1 MSKTKYPVIIFEGIE
16 ASGKSTNI
24 NNFSKYLKKNK
35 YKFIKIREPG
45 GSKVSEKLRK
55 LMLNKNS
62 NLNAKTDLLLVMASR
77 SENIDKI
84 LNKHYQK
91 KIILIDRF
99 TDSTIAYQH
108 YGMGINLKT
117 IKSLNTFVV
126 GKFKPNLT
134 FLCTVNKKNMFKRL
148 SSRSRTNRYDNF
160 KFKFYDKVRKGFEKL
175 SKNKTNYVLLESDKS
190 SQKENLNKII
200 KAFKKIIK

>member
-24 NNFSKYLKKNK
+24 NNFSKYLKQNN

-91 KIILIDRF
+91 KIVLIDRF

-200 KAFKKIIK
+200 KAFKKIIN

>member
-24 NNFSKYLKKNK
+24 NNFAKYLKQNN

-45 GSKVSEKLRK
+45 GSDFSEKIRK
-55 LMLNKNS
+55 LMLKNNT

-99 TDSTIAYQH
+99 SDSTIAYQH
-108 YGMGINLKT
+108 YGMGLNLKM
-117 IKSLNTFVV
+117 IKLLNSFVV

-134 FLCTVNKKNMFKRL
+134 FLCSVNKKNMFQRL
-148 SSRSRTNRYDNF
+148 SSRSRKNRYDTF

-190 SQKENLNKII
+190 TQKENLNKII
-200 KAFKKIIK
+200 KAFKKIIN

>member
-24 NNFSKYLKKNK
+24 NNFSKYLKQNK

-160 KFKFYDKVRKGFEKL
+160 KFKFYDNVRIGFEKL
-175 SKNKTNYVLLESDKS
+175 SKNKANYVLLESDKS
-190 SQKENLNKII
+190 TQKENLNKII
-200 KAFKKIIK
+200 KAFKKIIN

>member
-1 MSKTKYPVIIFEGIE
+1 MSRKPIIVFEGIE
-16 ASGKSTNI
+16 GSGKSHHI
-24 NNFSKYLKKNK
+24 SVVSQYLDKKK
-35 YKFIKIREPG
+35 IEYIKIREPG
-45 GSKVSEKLRK
+45 GNQSSEKIRK
-55 LMLNKNS
+55 LILNNKSDFNKN
-62 NLNAKTDLLLVMASR
+62 TDLLLYLAAR
-77 SENIDKI
+77 SENMKTIQKYY
-84 LNKHYQK
+84 KK

-190 SQKENLNKII
+190 SQKENLNNII

>member
-24 NNFSKYLKKNK
+24 NNFSKYLKQNN

-117 IKSLNTFVV
+117 IKSLNSFVV

-160 KFKFYDKVRKGFEKL
+160 KFKFYDNVRIGFEKL
-175 SKNKTNYVLLESDKS
+175 SKNKANYVLLESDKS
-190 SQKENLNKII
+190 TQKENLNKII
-200 KAFKKIIK
+200 KAFKKIIN

>member
-1 MSKTKYPVIIFEGIE
+1 MGRCLNKISVIIFGIE

-24 NNFSKYLKKNK
+24 NNFSKYLKQNN

-45 GSKVSEKLRK
+45 GSKVSEKIK
-55 LMLNKNS
+55 KINANKNS

-91 KIILIDRF
+91 IILIDRF

-108 YGMGINLKT
+108 YGMGINLKQ
-117 IKSLNTFVV
+117 LNHSTFVV

-134 FLCTVNKKNMFKRL
+134 FLC
-148 SSRSRTNRYDNF
+148 
-160 KFKFYDKVRKGFEKL
+160 
-175 SKNKTNYVLLESDKS
+175 SK
-190 SQKENLNKII
+190 
-200 KAFKKIIK
+200 

>member
-24 NNFSKYLKKNK
+24 NNFSKYLKQNK

-84 LNKHYQK
+84 LNKHYKK

-117 IKSLNTFVV
+117 IKSLNSFVV

-134 FLCTVNKKNMFKRL
+134 FLCTVNKKK
-148 SSRSRTNRYDNF
+148 
-160 KFKFYDKVRKGFEKL
+160 
-175 SKNKTNYVLLESDKS
+175 YV
-190 SQKENLNKII
+190 
-200 KAFKKIIK
+200 

>member
-24 NNFSKYLKKNK
+24 NNFSKYLKQNN

-99 TDSTIAYQH
+99 ADSTIAYQH
-108 YGMGINLKT
+108 YGMGINLKI
-117 IKSLNTFVV
+117 IKSLNSFVV

-200 KAFKKIIK
+200 KAFKKIIN

>member
-24 NNFSKYLKKNK
+24 NNFSKYLKQNK

-108 YGMGINLKT
+108 YGMGINLKI

-200 KAFKKIIK
+200 KAFKKIIN

>member
-24 NNFSKYLKKNK
+24 NNFSKYLKQNK

-134 FLCTVNKKNMFKRL
+134 FLWKKKKKNMFKRL
-148 SSRSRTNRYDNF
+148 SLRSRTNRYDNF

-200 KAFKKIIK
+200 KAFKKIIN